1 MGRGRRVRFV
11 CGSRYE
17 HDFRFGFGFGFGH
30 DGDLALACGC
40 GYGCGAMAVAAAVG
54 LWLWLRLWDSG
65 LGVGVGVRPSLPQF
79 PRRKEKVT
87 LDAMMAEFVARDA
100 QVSGPMTCVAPAER
114 ARARVRCHR
123 SPRVVLCV
131 CVWSV
136 WCSLRVLHAR
146 ASTARTD
153 PRTRETTNESFGM
166 WGRRG
171 A

>member
-114 ARARVRCHR
+114 ARARPVPSLSARC
-123 SPRVVLCV
+123 VVCV
-131 CVWSV
+131 CGRCGARCAFST
-136 WCSLRVLHAR
+136 HAR
-146 ASTARTD
+146 RRRGPTRG
-153 PRTRETTNESFGM
+153 RETTNESFGM